1 MIQISIYNNGGH
13 ISESVEKELFASY
26 VTTKAQ
32 KGGSGLG
39 LAISKNLVE
48 QSMGGSI
55 ELENKDEGV
64 LCTIYIEE
72 SEKNDEE

>member
-1 MIQISIYNNGGH
+1 M
-13 ISESVEKELFASY
+13 
-26 VTTKAQ
+26 
-32 KGGSGLG
+32 G

-72 SEKNDEE
+72 SEKNDGE

>member
-1 MIQISIYNNGGH
+1 MENPKLIKQSRIRRIAMGAG
-13 ISESVEKELFASY
+13 VEKELFASY

-64 LCTIYIEE
+64 PVTPI
-72 SEKNDEE
+72 